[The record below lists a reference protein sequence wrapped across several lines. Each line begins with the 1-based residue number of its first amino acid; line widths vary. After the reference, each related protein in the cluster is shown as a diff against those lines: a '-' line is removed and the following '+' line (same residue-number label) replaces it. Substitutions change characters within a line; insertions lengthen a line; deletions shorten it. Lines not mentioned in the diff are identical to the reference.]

1 MSGQV
6 TITQLPNAAA
16 LTGSESVPV
25 VQNGVTVQTT
35 TGAISGAGAL
45 NYPFLTV
52 GSTSGLT
59 QARYLSAT
67 TGLSIT
73 DNGAG
78 STLTLNM
85 TGAAS
90 VLNTVGTGIIV
101 KDSASTVV
109 NRSLTVGAG
118 MTVSN
123 ADGVSDNPLISVNTN
138 LQNLSSLSSVG
149 FVAGNGSTFSEL
161 TFSGTTNQINIAS
174 GDGSSGGPVVSIAS
188 NPVLPGTGSVTV
200 PSGTTAQR
208 SGTNGAL
215 RYNTTNNSLEAYISG
230 SWATLGT
237 AAGGSVSSVGLAAP
251 ALFTVT
257 NSPVTSAGTLTLS
270 YSGTAL
276 PVANGG
282 TGQTTYTDGQILIGN
297 SSGNTLTKS
306 TLTAGS
312 NITITNGNGSITIA
326 STSSGGV
333 TSFTAGTTGFT
344 PNTATTGAVTLGGTL
359 NVANGGTGQTS
370 YTDGQLLIGNSTGNT
385 LTKATLTAGANIS
398 ITNTPGG
405 ISIASSGS
413 GSGTV
418 TSVGLSAPALFTVTN
433 SPVTSTGTLTLA
445 YSGTALPVAN
455 GGTGGTS
462 ASTARS
468 SLSAAQSG
476 ANTDIT
482 SIALTTG
489 TISTTPSAN
498 NDIVNKLYADSIA
511 TGINFHAACNYA
523 TAASLSGAYTYNN
536 GSSGVGATITG
547 NSFGTLTIDGY
558 TFLSSDVGKRILI
571 KNETGAYTNNT
582 TPSAAFNGVYTL
594 TTAGTVSVAYVLTR
608 ATDYDTS
615 GTGTNE
621 IDVGDFILVLSGT
634 ANANTS
640 WVQQTPLPITV
651 GTTSLTFIQFGGSAS
666 GVSSFS
672 AGSTG
677 LLPSSG
683 TTGAVVLSGT
693 LGVSNGGTGGTSAST
708 ARSNLSAAA
717 SGSNTDITSI
727 ALTTGTIT
735 TAASGNNDI
744 VNKSYL
750 ESQISGINFHQPV
763 NYATAS
769 SLPANTSNSIG
780 IGGTLTANANG
791 ALTVDGTLVTSGMRI
806 LVKDEGLQAKNGVY
820 TVTQPGTVSTPYILT
835 RATDYDT
842 SGSGTNEVDAGDFL
856 LVISG
861 TVNANT
867 AWIQQTALPITVGTT
882 ALSFSLF
889 NAYLAGTGLSLTT
902 SQPTTFSI
910 SNTAVTAGSYGSST
924 TIPTYT
930 VNAQGQLTLATNVA
944 IGTLN
949 QNTTGNAATA
959 TSAGKSTNI
968 ANGAAGSIPYQTAAD
983 TTSFLAI
990 GTSGYV
996 LTQGASAP
1004 AWSNSLTLTGNVSAA
1019 ALIPTSSVIPSGGL
1033 YAPSTGTIALAS
1045 SGSTAIYIDA
1055 GQNIAIGNSSP
1066 SYKVDVTGAIRAT
1079 SGFVIST
1086 STLTSPSSF
1095 TPDSSSAGIY
1105 IITTLGNDVTVL
1117 ADTSGPSNGL
1127 KLIIRVTT
1135 SSGTARTITFTGGV
1149 TGGFRPIGVTMTLS
1163 GSDYTY
1169 TTPAAAGAKTVYF
1182 GCIYNTTAAR
1192 WDIVALAQE
1201 T

>member
-230 SWATLGT
+230 AWATLGT
-237 AAGGSVSSVGLAAP
+237 SGSISIVTANGFAGTVTNPSAPNITLSTTITGVLKGNGTAISAAVSGTDYAPATSGSSILYGNGSGGFSNVTVGSGLSFSSGTLSSTSSGGTVSSVGLSAP
-251 ALFTVT
+251 ALFNVT
-257 NSPVTSAGTLTLS
+257 NSPVTSSGTLTLS

-282 TGQTTYTDGQILIGN
+282 TGQTTYTDGQLLIGN
-297 SSGNTLTKS
+297 TSGNTLTKS

-385 LTKATLTAGANIS
+385 LTKSTLTAGSGITITNGNGS
-398 ITNTPGG
+398 IT
-405 ISIASSGS
+405 IASTGG

-433 SPVTSTGTLTLA
+433 SPVTSSGTLTLS

-455 GGTGGTS
+455 GGTG
-462 ASTARS
+462 
-468 SLSAAQSG
+468 
-476 ANTDIT
+476 IT
-482 SIALTTG
+482 SYTAGDL
-489 TISTTPSAN
+489 
-498 NDIVNKLYADSIA
+498 LYAS
-511 TGINFHAACNYA
+511 
-523 TAASLSGAYTYNN
+523 
-536 GSSGVGATITG
+536 
-547 NSFGTLTIDGY
+547 
-558 TFLSSDVGKRILI
+558 
-571 KNETGAYTNNT
+571 
-582 TPSAAFNGVYTL
+582 
-594 TTAGTVSVAYVLTR
+594 
-608 ATDYDTS
+608 
-615 GTGTNE
+615 
-621 IDVGDFILVLSGT
+621 
-634 ANANTS
+634 
-640 WVQQTPLPITV
+640 
-651 GTTSLTFIQFGGSAS
+651 
-666 GVSSFS
+666 
-672 AGSTG
+672 
-677 LLPSSG
+677 
-683 TTGAVVLSGT
+683 
-693 LGVSNGGTGGTSAST
+693 
-708 ARSNLSAAA
+708 
-717 SGSNTDITSI
+717 
-727 ALTTGTIT
+727 
-735 TAASGNNDI
+735 
-744 VNKSYL
+744 
-750 ESQISGINFHQPV
+750 
-763 NYATAS
+763 
-769 SLPANTSNSIG
+769 
-780 IGGTLTANANG
+780 
-791 ALTVDGTLVTSGMRI
+791 
-806 LVKDEGLQAKNGVY
+806 
-820 TVTQPGTVSTPYILT
+820 
-835 RATDYDT
+835 
-842 SGSGTNEVDAGDFL
+842 
-856 LVISG
+856 
-861 TVNANT
+861 
-867 AWIQQTALPITVGTT
+867 
-882 ALSFSLF
+882 
-889 NAYLAGTGLSLTT
+889 
-902 SQPTTFSI
+902 
-910 SNTAVTAGSYGSST
+910 
-924 TIPTYT
+924 
-930 VNAQGQLTLATNVA
+930 
-944 IGTLN
+944 
-949 QNTTGNAATA
+949 ATA
-959 TSAGKSTNI
+959 TISK
-968 ANGAAGSIPYQTAAD
+968 
-983 TTSFLAI
+983 LAI
-990 GTSGYV
+990 GTSNYV
-996 LTQGASAP
+996 L
-1004 AWSNSLTLTGNVSAA
+1004 
-1019 ALIPTSSVIPSGGL
+1019 
-1033 YAPSTGTIALAS
+1033 
-1045 SGSTAIYIDA
+1045 
-1055 GQNIAIGNSSP
+1055 
-1066 SYKVDVTGAIRAT
+1066 
-1079 SGFVIST
+1079 
-1086 STLTSPSSF
+1086 
-1095 TPDSSSAGIY
+1095 
-1105 IITTLGNDVTVL
+1105 
-1117 ADTSGPSNGL
+1117 
-1127 KLIIRVTT
+1127 T
-1135 SSGTARTITFTGGV
+1135 SSGTAPQYVAQSTLSVGSASTATTATNV
-1149 TGGFRPIGVTMTLS
+1149 TGGAAGSLVYQTAAATTSTLALGTSGYILTAGASAPTYIQTLPIANGGTGSTTLAGASIATYTGTETLTNKRIDPRFLSQISVATLAPDISAYDQYNLTAQAAALSVSAPIGTPVDGNKLIFRILDNGTSRVITWNA
-1163 GSDYTY
+1163 TY
-1169 TTPAAAGAKTVYF
+1169 TSIVGSAFTNTFNTTAGKTTYV
-1182 GCIYNTTAAR
+1182 GCIYNANNTR
-1192 WDIVALAQE
+1192 WDVIAVTTQA
-1201 T
+1201 